1 MRSLLLKAGAT
12 VLTFLAAAAAA
23 VHVSG
28 HVKNP
33 EAPLHPGV
41 LGAPPAV
48 STPARGEL
56 RLSPA
61 VRTSRVE
68 TVTSTYAS

>member
-12 VLTFLAAAAAA
+12 VLTFVTAAAAA

-28 HVKNP
+28 HVKSP

-41 LGAPPAV
+41 LGSPPAV

-56 RLSPA
+56 KLSPA

>member
-1 MRSLLLKAGAT
+1 MRSVLLKAGAT
-12 VLTFLAAAAAA
+12 VLTFVAAAAAA

-28 HVKNP
+28 HVKSP

-41 LGAPPAV
+41 LGSPPAV

-56 RLSPA
+56 KLSPA

>member
-1 MRSLLLKAGAT
+1 
-12 VLTFLAAAAAA
+12 

-41 LGAPPAV
+41 LAAPPAV
-48 STPARGEL
+48 STPGGGEL

-61 VRTSRVE
+61 VRSSRVE
-68 TVTSTYAS
+68 TVTSTYTS

>member
-1 MRSLLLKAGAT
+1 MGSLLLKAGAT

-28 HVKNP
+28 HVKNA

-48 STPARGEL
+48 STHARGEL
-56 RLSPA
+56 TLTPA